1 MDFRLSEETLMLAE
15 TVERMMLET
24 CTPAHLRGLAASG
37 EARDVERWGQIAAMG
52 LPGMSAD
59 VERGGSEL
67 DPVAVLL
74 VAEACGRVAL
84 PEPLIE
90 HAGVAVPLLA
100 ATGAEPGL
108 LEAAIAGEKLLAVGH
123 PINPFVAHAN
133 GAEALLLAHEGEVHL
148 VPTAKVA
155 LRRRESLDEFRR
167 LFEVS
172 WTPGAATRIADAATG
187 RKLWAAALERGALL
201 TAGEALGLAKGAIDL
216 AVDYAK
222 VREQFGKP
230 IGVNQAVK
238 HMLADQQVKLSF
250 ARPVVL
256 AAAADFAAGDLVS
269 TSRVSHAKLAATAA
283 ADSAARTAVQV
294 FGAMGMTAEAGVH
307 FYVKRAL
314 ALLNAWG
321 TPAFHR
327 DRVAV
332 RVLDGGPVGPENGFI
347 RHGAAA

>member
-1 MDFRLSEETLMLAE
+1 MDFRLPEETLMLAE

-24 CTPAHLRGLAASG
+24 CASAHLRRLAAAG
-37 EARDVERWGQIAAMG
+37 EPRDAERWSQIVAMG
-52 LPGMSAD
+52 LPGMLAD
-59 VERGGSEL
+59 VDLGGGGL
-67 DPVAVLL
+67 DAVSALL

-84 PEPLIE
+84 PEPLME

-100 ATGAEPGL
+100 ATGAEPAL
-108 LEAAIAGEKLLAVGH
+108 LQAAIAGEKLLAVGH
-123 PINPFVAHAN
+123 PINPFVAHAD
-133 GAEALLLAHEGEVHL
+133 GAEALLLAHDDEVHL
-148 VPTAKVA
+148 VPRASVT
-155 LRRRESLDEFRR
+155 LTRRESLDEFRR

-172 WTPGAATRIADAATG
+172 WTPSAATRIADARAG
-187 RKLWAAALERGALL
+187 RRLWAQGLERGALL
-201 TAGEALGLAKGAIDL
+201 AAGEALGLAKGAIAL

-269 TSRVSHAKLAATAA
+269 VARVSHGWLAATAA
-283 ADSAARTAVQV
+283 ADAAARTAVQV

-307 FYVKRAL
+307 FFLKRAL
-314 ALLNAWG
+314 ALTTAWG

-327 DRVAV
+327 ARVAL
-332 RVLDGGPVGPENGFI
+332 RVLDGGPIGPENTFA
-347 RHGAAA
+347 RYGAAA

>member
-1 MDFRLSEETLMLAE
+1 MDFRLSEESLMLGE
-15 TVERMMLET
+15 TAQRMMLET
-24 CTPAHLRGLAASG
+24 CTNAHLRSLAASG
-37 EARDVERWGQIAAMG
+37 EGRDAERWGQIAAMG
-52 LPGMSAD
+52 LPGMLAD
-59 VERGGSEL
+59 VELGGGGL
-67 DPVAVLL
+67 DAVSALL

-100 ATGAEPGL
+100 ATGAAPDL
-108 LEAAIAGEKLLAVGH
+108 LEAAIAGEALLAVGH
-123 PINPFVAHAN
+123 PINPLVAHAD
-133 GAEALLLAHEGEVHL
+133 GAKALLLAHADEVHL
-148 VPTAKVA
+148 VPAASAT
-155 LRRRESLDEFRR
+155 LTRRESLDEFRR
-167 LFEVS
+167 LFEVA
-172 WTPGAATRIADAATG
+172 WTPTAATRIADAETG
-187 RKLWAAALERGALL
+187 RRLWAEALQRGALL
-201 TAGEALGLAKGAIDL
+201 TAGEALGLATGAIEL

-256 AAAADFAAGDLVS
+256 AAAADFEADDLVS
-269 TSRVSHAKLAATAA
+269 AARVSHAKLAATAA

-307 FYVKRAL
+307 FYIKRAL

-321 TPAFHR
+321 APAFHR
-327 DRVAV
+327 DRIAD
-332 RVLDGGPVGPENGFI
+332 RVLAGGPIGPEHAFI
-347 RHGAAA
+347 RYGAAA

>member
-1 MDFRLSEETLMLAE
+1 MDFRLSEESLMLGE
-15 TVERMMLET
+15 TVERMMVET
-24 CTPAHLRGLAASG
+24 CTTAHLRRLAASG
-37 EARDVERWGQIAAMG
+37 EPRDAERWSQIVAMG
-52 LPGMSAD
+52 LPGMLAD
-59 VERGGSEL
+59 AEHGGSGL
-67 DPVAVLL
+67 DAVSALL

-90 HAGVAVPLLA
+90 QAGVAVPLLA
-100 ATGAEPGL
+100 ATGAAPDL
-108 LEAAIAGEKLLAVGH
+108 LEAAIAGEALLAVGH
-123 PINPFVAHAN
+123 PINPLVAHADSA
-133 GAEALLLAHEGEVHL
+133 GALLLAHADEVHL
-148 VPTAKVA
+148 VPAGSVT
-155 LRRRESLDEFRR
+155 LTRRESLDEFRR
-167 LFEVS
+167 LFDVA
-172 WTPGAATRIADAATG
+172 WTPSAATRIADAATG
-187 RKLWAAALERGALL
+187 RRLWAQALERGALL
-201 TAGEALGLAKGAIDL
+201 SAGEALGLARGAIDM

-256 AAAADFAAGDLVS
+256 AAAADLAAGDLVS
-269 TSRVSHAKLAATAA
+269 AARVSHAKLAATAA

-294 FGAMGMTAEAGVH
+294 FGAMGMTSEAGVH

-327 DRVAV
+327 DRVAA
-332 RVLDGGPVGPENGFI
+332 RVLDGGPVGPEHGFT
-347 RHGAAA
+347 RYGAAA

>member
-24 CTPAHLRGLAASG
+24 CTPAHLRSLGASG
-37 EARDVERWGQIAAMG
+37 EARDAERWSQIAAMG
-52 LPGMSAD
+52 LPGMSASVD
-59 VERGGSEL
+59 HGGSEL
-67 DPVAVLL
+67 DNVAAVL
-74 VAEACGRVAL
+74 VAAACGRVAL
-84 PEPLIE
+84 PEPLLE
-90 HAGVAVPLLA
+90 HAGVATPLLA

-108 LEAAIAGEKLLAVGH
+108 LEAAIAGEKLLAIGH
-123 PINPFVAHAN
+123 PINPFVAHAD
-133 GAEALLLAHEGEVHL
+133 AAAALLLAHQDEVHL
-148 VPTAKVA
+148 VPTTSVT

-167 LFEVS
+167 LFEVD

-187 RKLWAAALERGALL
+187 RKLWATALERGALL
-201 TAGEALGLAKGAIDL
+201 AAGEALGLAKGAIDM

-256 AAAADFAAGDLVS
+256 AAAADFEAGDLVS
-269 TSRVSHAKLAATAA
+269 AARVSHAKLAATAA

-307 FYVKRAL
+307 VYVKRAL
-314 ALLNAWG
+314 ALLSAWG

-327 DRVAV
+327 DRVAA
-332 RVLDGGPVGPENGFI
+332 RVLGGGPIGPENSFI
-347 RHGAAA
+347 RYGAAA